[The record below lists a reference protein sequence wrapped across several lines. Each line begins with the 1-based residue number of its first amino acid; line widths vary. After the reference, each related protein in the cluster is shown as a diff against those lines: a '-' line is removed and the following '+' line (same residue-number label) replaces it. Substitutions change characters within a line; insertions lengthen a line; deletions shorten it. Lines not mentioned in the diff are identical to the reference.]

1 MIVKILNRSASF
13 NGSWLYHFHDK
24 RSAHTVDGQKSN
36 ERVALYG
43 LRNLGTDDPEAAFQ
57 QMALTWHN
65 AHDLK
70 RKAGISHKGRKC
82 TKPLITIVLSYN
94 SDYCPEGSEIQQDVE
109 AVLATA
115 GLTDNQ
121 AVWVVHDDTA
131 NIHAHII
138 VNAVNPD
145 NGIAAQFDNK
155 VAKRLQSW
163 ARDKERSIGL
173 QCTGRENSTYKE
185 PSRKFISAAERR
197 ARERAAYN
205 PNLQPMIDQLSAELR
220 QEWRELANKE
230 REEMSASYERM
241 RHVRDAGRVQRKIIK
256 SQASKKIKHLY
267 KRSRNPFFFTI
278 AWLEKNEWKRLGK
291 RTYAARR
298 LFYHRE
304 RTLSGIFLNA
314 LHLVLSDMPHKKDF
328 LHYLLS
334 PDARRAGLEDL
345 IGHEYACLRAKQKI
359 TKDAQIK
366 KIRSAEYQC
375 YASLARY
382 VQGQIDEERDTLGQ
396 LKQEHLERR
405 RTLKAYSTSRWD
417 SIDPPRS
424 SPTQRNIRQMKP

>member
-13 NGSWLYHFHDK
+13 HGSWLYHFHDK
-24 RSAHTVDGQKSN
+24 RSANAIDGQKSN
-36 ERVALYG
+36 ERVAFYG
-43 LRNLGTDDPEAAFQ
+43 LRNLGTDDPETAFK

-94 SDYCPEGSEIQQDVE
+94 SDYHPRGDEIQQDVE
-109 AVLATA
+109 AVLAMA

-155 VAKRLQSW
+155 VAERLQSW

-173 QCTGRENSTYKE
+173 QCTGRENSAYKE

-197 ARERAAYN
+197 ARERTAYN

-230 REEMSASYERM
+230 REEISAAYERM

-256 SQASKKIKHLY
+256 SQASQKIKHLY
-267 KRSRNPFFFTI
+267 KRSRNPFFFTT

-334 PDARRAGLEDL
+334 PDSRRAGLEDL
-345 IGHEYACLRAKQKI
+345 IGHEYTCLKARQKI

-366 KIRSAEYQC
+366 KIRAAEHQC

-405 RTLKAYSTSRWD
+405 RALKAYSKSRWD

-424 SPTQRNIRQMKP
+424 SPTQRNIRQMKL